1 MGFDKIINNQLK
13 FKQMINDII
22 SQGKE
27 LLSEKLKETVGLKD
41 NQIDTTL
48 ETAGESTVEVLKDE
62 VTGGNLN
69 GVLDLFNGK
78 SETTKSN
85 PIVDEIA
92 KKFISSL
99 VSKLG
104 IDEGIASK
112 ASDIILPFLMSKFSS
127 KETGE
132 AKDGSQLMSLLG
144 LGGDNIIGAI
154 GGLLGGNNDENPLG
168 KLGKMF

>member
-1 MGFDKIINNQLK
+1 
-13 FKQMINDII
+13 MINEII

-27 LLSEKLKETVGLKD
+27 LLSGKLKEAAGLND
-41 NQIDTTL
+41 SQIDTTI
-48 ETAGESTVEVLKDE
+48 ETAGESTIETLKNE
-62 VTGGNLN
+62 VTGGNLK

-78 SETTKSN
+78 SETSKSN

-92 KKFISSL
+92 KNFISSL

-104 IDEGIASK
+104 VGEGVASK
-112 ASDIILPFLMSKFSS
+112 ASDVILPFIMSKFSS
-127 KETGE
+127 KETGK

-144 LGGDNIIGAI
+144 LDGGDITGAF
-154 GGLLGGNNDENPLG
+154 GNLLGENKGKNLLG